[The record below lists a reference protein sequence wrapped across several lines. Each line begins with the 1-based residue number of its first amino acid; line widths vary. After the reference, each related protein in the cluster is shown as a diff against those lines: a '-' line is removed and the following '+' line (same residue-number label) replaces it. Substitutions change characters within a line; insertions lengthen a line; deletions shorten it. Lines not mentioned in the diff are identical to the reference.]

1 MRTTAGLKTAQKLT
15 LIGLLALLT
24 AAVVGLVVTGR
35 PSDNSLQT
43 ASRQTE
49 FVDRQQV
56 NLQFLET
63 ARRLAALAA
72 TSEEQQL
79 AQNVVR
85 IADQAVDLAFAAA
98 LRATADQYTQTP
110 EVLAI
115 ERRISQTQAAIQA
128 SQGKV
133 RQLSAAFTSA
143 GGAKQETL
151 RQQIEVAQAEI
162 ALYQDALGDAKE
174 DLIRAGG
181 DAHSQI
187 QHLLDEHEAA
197 AHSTASAP
205 TGANSQP
212 APALSS
218 GSLIG
223 RWQSWSAVRQK
234 RSELLLEQQD
244 ALRAADALSHQHDE
258 LAQRVEKV
266 GQVASPPE
274 LSTDII
280 AQPVP
285 AGGVTASKQAAG
297 AFLTSLHHL
306 SDDQKNLANLDKQVQ
321 YLQELGSV
329 YGQWVL
335 LVKAVERLAL
345 HNVIESA
352 LWIVLTLL
360 VVFLTNR
367 LIGQFF
373 ARLTLERKQR
383 AALRAVARLSVQAVA
398 LLVILLVVFGKPSQ
412 LSTILGLA
420 GAGLTLVLKDF
431 IVSFLGWFVLM
442 GRNGIRVG
450 DTVEING
457 VRGEVIEIGLLRTIL
472 LETGNWTDA
481 GQPTGRQVSFLNSFA
496 IQGHY
501 FNFSTSGQW
510 LWDELKVL
518 IPASQNPYHH
528 IEKIRDIVA
537 KETEGTTRL
546 AEQEWEGLTRR
557 YGLRSFSAEPTV
569 NVKPTDLGVHV
580 VVRYVTRANERSE
593 VRYRLS
599 HAIVRLLQD
608 VKDLTA
614 AAAMEP
620 APSKI

>member
-1 MRTTAGLKTAQKLT
+1 
-15 LIGLLALLT
+15 
-24 AAVVGLVVTGR
+24 
-35 PSDNSLQT
+35 
-43 ASRQTE
+43 
-49 FVDRQQV
+49 
-56 NLQFLET
+56 
-63 ARRLAALAA
+63 
-72 TSEEQQL
+72 
-79 AQNVVR
+79 
-85 IADQAVDLAFAAA
+85 
-98 LRATADQYTQTP
+98 
-110 EVLAI
+110 
-115 ERRISQTQAAIQA
+115 
-128 SQGKV
+128 
-133 RQLSAAFTSA
+133 
-143 GGAKQETL
+143 
-151 RQQIEVAQAEI
+151 
-162 ALYQDALGDAKE
+162 
-174 DLIRAGG
+174 
-181 DAHSQI
+181 
-187 QHLLDEHEAA
+187 
-197 AHSTASAP
+197 
-205 TGANSQP
+205 
-212 APALSS
+212 
-218 GSLIG
+218 
-223 RWQSWSAVRQK
+223 
-234 RSELLLEQQD
+234 
-244 ALRAADALSHQHDE
+244 
-258 LAQRVEKV
+258 
-266 GQVASPPE
+266 
-274 LSTDII
+274 
-280 AQPVP
+280 
-285 AGGVTASKQAAG
+285 
-297 AFLTSLHHL
+297 
-306 SDDQKNLANLDKQVQ
+306 
-321 YLQELGSV
+321 
-329 YGQWVL
+329 
-335 LVKAVERLAL
+335 VKAAQRLAL
-345 HNVIESA
+345 HNVIESG

-457 VRGEVIEIGLLRTIL
+457 VRGEVIELGLLRTIL

-608 VKDLTA
+608 VKDLAAAADDAARPAGA

-620 APSKI
+620 APSKL